1 MIVVHLIQL
10 LVSVQLV
17 RGDYHWPSP
26 LIDQLEGLLYEGK
39 QEGLPNRAVDLVAG
53 LNGCIPEDNNG
64 STAADRIRFAYHDM
78 ATHNIDDGTGGL
90 DNSIVFEL
98 DRDENVGGDLEA
110 AMFDFIDF
118 PNKYVSFSDVTA
130 IGVVLAT
137 VECGGPVIAL
147 RGGRIDASNAGPP
160 GVPTPD
166 QSLDDF
172 IETFRKQG
180 FTQEEMIALV
190 ACGHTVGGV
199 HNPDFPTLVPPGN
212 IQFEDNIKLFDGTP
226 QFDNAI
232 VTQYLDGTTDDLL
245 VIGANGNSTLS
256 SDLRVFNSD
265 GNVTM
270 QSLASPENF
279 ASTCATLLGRMI
291 DTVPSNV
298 TLTDFIQP
306 LPVKVAGVQ
315 LAPGQDGSLV
325 LNLTMRLLSN
335 TARQV
340 TLHWAD
346 RDSTTC
352 ASGTCLASSIG
363 STLITTPLVG
373 ALGLSPVK
381 YTFSAPIANTSI
393 STFWFEVDGQIENN
407 GGSGYAIEQ
416 DRVLFSPDRSLLGVS
431 SFKIVAAV
439 RNDSVPSR
447 VYINPYQR
455 DTTVIPAAS
464 VNLTLDA
471 SILPAAGYNFYSGA
485 VFEQDFTFD
494 LFAEID
500 GTLYTEE
507 FRDTHFVPTE
517 FS

>member
-1 MIVVHLIQL
+1 MIVRFIQL
-10 LVSVQLV
+10 LVFVQLV

-39 QEGLPNRAVDLVAG
+39 QEGLPDRVVDLLAQ
-53 LNGCIPEDNNG
+53 LNGCIPQDNNG
-64 STAADRIRFAYHDM
+64 STAAEWIRFAYHDM

-90 DNSIVFEL
+90 DNSI
-98 DRDENVGGDLEA
+98 NVGGDLEA

-118 PNKYVSFSDVTA
+118 PNKYLFYSDVTA

-137 VECGGPVIAL
+137 VGCGGPVVAL
-147 RGGRIDASNAGPP
+147 RGGRIDASSAGPP

-172 IETFRKQG
+172 IESFRKQG

-212 IQFEDNIKLFDGTP
+212 IQFEDNIVLFDGTP

-256 SDLRVFNSD
+256 SDLRVFSSD

-298 TLTDFIQP
+298 TLTDGIQP

-315 LAPGQDGSLV
+315 LAPGQDDTLV
-325 LNLTMRLLSN
+325 LNLTLRLLSN

-352 ASGTCLASSIG
+352 ASGTCSASPTNSA
-363 STLITTPLVG
+363 LVTTPLVG
-373 ALGLSPVK
+373 ALGLSPIK
-381 YTFSAPIANTSI
+381 YTFSTPIADTSI
-393 STFWFEVDGQIENN
+393 GTFWFEVDGQVENN

-416 DRVLFSPDRSLLGVS
+416 DRVLFVPGRSTLGA
-431 SFKIVAAV
+431 SFTIVAAV

-455 DTTVIPAAS
+455 DTIVIRTAS

-471 SILPAAGYNFYSGA
+471 SIPPAAGYNFYSGS
-485 VFEQDFTFD
+485 VFAQDFTFD

-500 GTLYTEE
+500 GMIYEEE
-507 FRDTHFVPTE
+507 FRDTHWIPSE

>member
-1 MIVVHLIQL
+1 MPPFRVIVRVIQL
-10 LVSVQLV
+10 LVSVRLV
-17 RGDYHWPSP
+17 QGDYHWPSP

-39 QEGLPNRAVDLVAG
+39 QEGLPDRAVDFVAQ
-53 LNGCIPEDNNG
+53 LIGCEPRDNNE
-64 STAADRIRFAYHDM
+64 SIAADWIRFAYHDM
-78 ATHNIDDGTGGL
+78 ATHNVDDGTGGL
-90 DNSIVFEL
+90 DNSITFEL
-98 DRDENVGGDLEA
+98 DRDEEN
-110 AMFDFIDF
+110 F
-118 PNKYVSFSDVTA
+118 PNKYVSYSDVTA
-130 IGVVLAT
+130 VGVVLAT

-147 RGGRIDASNAGPP
+147 RGGRIDASSAGPP

-166 QSLDDF
+166 QSIDDF

-199 HNPDFPTLVPPGN
+199 HNPDFPTLVPPGD
-212 IQFEDNIKLFDGTP
+212 IPFEDNIVLFDGTP

-232 VTQYLDGTTDDLL
+232 VTQYLDGMTDNLL

-256 SDLRVFNSD
+256 SDLRVFSSD

-279 ASTCATLLGRMI
+279 AATCATLLGRMI

-298 TLTDFIQP
+298 TLTDVIQP

-315 LAPGQDGSLV
+315 LAPGYDDTLV
-325 LNLTMRLLSN
+325 LNLTMRLLTN

-352 ASGTCLASSIG
+352 SSGSCLASPIN
-363 STLITTPLVG
+363 STLITTPIVS

-381 YTFSAPIANTSI
+381 YAFSAPIASTSI

-407 GGSGYAIEQ
+407 RGSGYAIEQ
-416 DRVLFSPDRSLLGVS
+416 DRVLFSPDRSVYQGGSL
-431 SFKIVAAV
+431 KIVAAV
-439 RNDSVPSR
+439 RNDSVPSK
-447 VYINPYQR
+447 VYLEPYQR
-455 DTTVIPAAS
+455 AEVVTRAAS

-471 SILPAAGYNFYSGA
+471 SITPAAGYNFYSGEMSGED
-485 VFEQDFTFD
+485 VTFD
-494 LFAEID
+494 IFAEID
-500 GTLYTEE
+500 GTAFEEE
-507 FRDTHFVPTE
+507 FRDTHFIG
-517 FS
+517 FSE